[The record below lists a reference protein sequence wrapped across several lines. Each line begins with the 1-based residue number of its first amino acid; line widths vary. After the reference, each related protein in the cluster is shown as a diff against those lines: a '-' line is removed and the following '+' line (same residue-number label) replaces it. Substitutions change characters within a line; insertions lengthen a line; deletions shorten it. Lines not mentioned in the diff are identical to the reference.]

1 MKKFRK
7 VLYTVLTIVAAAIY
21 FAEELGEIFSQVEK
35 EKQEV
40 AQIVSK
46 WQEET
51 GVKVKDAADAS
62 KKAVKEVAAK
72 AEKVA
77 GKQKDEAGEKEA
89 SGNTARKSTGSA
101 AGKQNAP
108 ARLEIPRMQK
118 DAPSQILEYTGHT
131 LSYNSKTRL
140 PNWVAYEL
148 TRREAQ
154 GDNPRKDKFA
164 RDPKANGPQ
173 GDKEDY
179 RNSGWDRGHMAPAGD
194 MKWSTRAMDESYYFT
209 NICPQNHE
217 LNTGDW
223 KELEEKCRNWAEKLG
238 SIHIV
243 CGPIITDNTH
253 GTLGANKIVIPDK
266 FFKVLLTQKDGKW
279 QGAGFIFHNPP
290 KRNSRLSTKPPVNRP
305 LEEYLVTI
313 DEVEAITGLDFFH
326 KLPDSVEKEVEQQKS
341 LF

>member
-140 PNWVAYEL
+140 HTSLPAGRPRETIPARTSL
-148 TRREAQ
+148 PGTLRPTARREIRRITAI
-154 GDNPRKDKFA
+154 
-164 RDPKANGPQ
+164 
-173 GDKEDY
+173 
-179 RNSGWDRGHMAPAGD
+179 RG
-194 MKWSTRAMDESYYFT
+194 
-209 NICPQNHE
+209 
-217 LNTGDW
+217 
-223 KELEEKCRNWAEKLG
+223 
-238 SIHIV
+238 
-243 CGPIITDNTH
+243 
-253 GTLGANKIVIPDK
+253 GTAATW
-266 FFKVLLTQKDGKW
+266 LLQ
-279 QGAGFIFHNPP
+279 
-290 KRNSRLSTKPPVNRP
+290 
-305 LEEYLVTI
+305 VT
-313 DEVEAITGLDFFH
+313 
-326 KLPDSVEKEVEQQKS
+326 
-341 LF
+341 